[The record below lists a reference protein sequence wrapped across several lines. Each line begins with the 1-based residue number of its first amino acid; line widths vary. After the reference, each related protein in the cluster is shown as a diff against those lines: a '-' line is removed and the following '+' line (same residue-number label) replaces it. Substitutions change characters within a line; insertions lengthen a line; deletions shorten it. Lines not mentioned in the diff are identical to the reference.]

1 MLLPNNPEIDTEAA
15 NEKLKNIS
23 VQRRRATAL
32 FGSSQLDAGLKS
44 TGASASIK
52 EKPANWKLMLGI
64 YRRTREI
71 FMPGLHWRQRIL
83 LIPVL
88 GSVAAWVYAMVRLP
102 AANQKAAIE
111 LAQLRQFE
119 EATKNV
125 LAQFNARLNLFDAL
139 QIEQRLD
146 HFDAL
151 EVQIQQRLKHLDAL
165 AVQTEQRLNHFD
177 ALQLEQRLDHFDAL
191 QLEQRLNQFDALQ
204 LEPRLR
210 QFDAIDIAARLVRLD
225 QFALTAPSDI
235 MTLNNRVAG
244 ITRDLRR
251 GIDTA
256 KPVLTPLLATP
267 APTQNAATDSFY
279 IDFEDTFRG
288 SSSDISE
295 RFKVYLPYLDKFSG
309 DASAQVLDIGCG
321 RGEWLAL
328 LGQHGIKASGIDLN
342 LAMVDACHELGLQVQ
357 CMDALDYL
365 RSQPP
370 ASLAAVTG
378 FHIIEHLPFEFL
390 LALLDA
396 ALLALRADG
405 LLIFETPNP
414 ENLVVGACN
423 FYYDPTHLKPI
434 VPVVAEFMARQRG
447 FAHAEILRLH
457 PYPASYRLTEDSEL
471 AKRFNDALYGPQD
484 YALLA
489 WKTDAN

>member
-1 MLLPNNPEIDTEAA
+1 MLLPNNPEVDAQACE
-15 NEKLKNIS
+15 EKLKSIS
-23 VQRRRATAL
+23 VGRRRATPL
-32 FGSSQLDAGLKS
+32 FGRAQLDGEPKGNTA
-44 TGASASIK
+44 ASLFPK
-52 EKPANWKLMLGI
+52 EKPVIWRLMLGL
-64 YRRTREI
+64 YRRIREI
-71 FMPGLHWRQRIL
+71 FAPGLHWRQRIL

-88 GSVAAWVYAMVRLP
+88 GSVAAWVYAMVTLP
-102 AANQKAAIE
+102 ATNRKAAIE
-111 LAQLRQFE
+111 LARLRQFE
-119 EATKNV
+119 EAAKNV
-125 LAQFNARLNLFDAL
+125 LAQFNARLNQLEAL
-139 QIEQRLD
+139 QIEQRLNQ
-146 HFDAL
+146 FDAL
-151 EVQIQQRLKHLDAL
+151 RVEQRLKHL
-165 AVQTEQRLNHFD
+165 
-177 ALQLEQRLDHFDAL
+177 DAL
-191 QLEQRLNQFDALQ
+191 QLEQRLNYLDALQLEQRLNHLDALQLEQRLKHLDALQ

-210 QFDAIDIAARLVRLD
+210 QFDAIDIAARLARLD
-225 QFALTAPSDI
+225 RFALSAPGDI
-235 MTLNNRVAG
+235 MTLNNRVAS
-244 ITRDLRR
+244 ITRELRR
-251 GIDTA
+251 SIDTA
-256 KPVLTPLLATP
+256 KTAPAPLAATP
-267 APTQNAATDSFY
+267 APIESAATDSFY

-309 DASAQVLDIGCG
+309 DASAHVLDIGCG

-328 LGQHGIKASGIDLN
+328 LGQSGIKASGVDLN
-342 LAMVDACHELGLQVQ
+342 LAMVNACHELGLQAQ

-365 RSQPP
+365 RRQSEG
-370 ASLAAVTG
+370 SLAAVTG

-396 ALLALRADG
+396 ALLALRPDG

-457 PYPASYRLTEDSEL
+457 PYPESHRLPEDSEL

-489 WKTDAN
+489 WKTHAN

>member
-1 MLLPNNPEIDTEAA
+1 MLLPNNPDIDAQACE
-15 NEKLKNIS
+15 EKLSSIS
-23 VQRRRATAL
+23 VARRRARPL
-32 FGSSQLDAGLKS
+32 FGGPQPAARPTSGAGV
-44 TGASASIK
+44 SIK
-52 EKPANWKLMLGI
+52 EKPVVWRLMLGL

-71 FMPGLHWRQRIL
+71 LAPGLHWKQRVF

-88 GSVAAWVYAMVRLP
+88 GSVGTWLYAMLRFP
-102 AANQKAAIE
+102 AANQKTAIE
-111 LAQLRQFE
+111 LARLSQFE

-125 LAQFNARLNLFDAL
+125 LAQFNARLNQLEAL
-139 QIEQRLD
+139 QIEQRLNQ
-146 HFDAL
+146 FDAL
-151 EVQIQQRLKHLDAL
+151 RV
-165 AVQTEQRLNHFD
+165 EQRLNHLD
-177 ALQLEQRLDHFDAL
+177 ALQLEQRLNHLDALQLEQRLNHLDAL
-191 QLEQRLNQFDALQ
+191 QLEQRLNQFDA
-204 LEPRLR
+204 
-210 QFDAIDIAARLVRLD
+210 IDIAARLARLD
-225 QFALTAPSDI
+225 QFAHTAPGAI

-244 ITRDLRR
+244 ITRELRLS
-251 GIDTA
+251 IDTA
-256 KPVLTPLLATP
+256 KAAPTPLMATP
-267 APTQNAATDSFY
+267 APTENAASDSFY

-328 LGQHGIKASGIDLN
+328 LGQHNIKASGIDLN
-342 LAMVDACHELGLQVQ
+342 RAMVDACRELGLQAQ
-357 CMDALDYL
+357 CTDALDYL
-365 RSQPP
+365 RRQSQG
-370 ASLAAVTG
+370 SLAAVTG

-396 ALLALRADG
+396 ALRALRPDG

-423 FYYDPTHLKPI
+423 FYSDPTHLHPI
-434 VPVVAEFMARQRG
+434 VPAVAEFMARQRG

-457 PYPASYRLTEDSEL
+457 PYPESHRVREDSEL

-489 WKTDAN
+489 WKTHAN